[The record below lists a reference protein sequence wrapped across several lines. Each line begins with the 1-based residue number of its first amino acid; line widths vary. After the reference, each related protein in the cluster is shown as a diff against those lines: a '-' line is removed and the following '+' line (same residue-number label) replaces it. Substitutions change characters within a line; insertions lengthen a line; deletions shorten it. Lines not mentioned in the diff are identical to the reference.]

1 MRQCF
6 SPCYQQRRSNG
17 KKPDVPSWLPW
28 NKQLF
33 CHWQQWESIWLLHPS
48 IQNQCFL
55 LCYVFSGSAQTQI
68 IMFLPFEDE
77 EFARGKFSSCVML
90 SAQLWSFGGCDPPS
104 DVHAQL
110 CAFEPCRSTQGCVR
124 ARHIGFLQ
132 PAMRLWSQLLLL
144 APQLEWLHRCWWR
157 WVRSSAHPQ
166 SKAWVCTA
174 LCLAGHLHCSTAVL
188 KPKEWVTIKCRS
200 LQPEGN
206 LPVMDSNTPIGLFR
220 SLRCLNSCSL
230 IFKHFSSRD
239 LKVLCEL

>member
-1 MRQCF
+1 MAALKQAAF
-6 SPCYQQRRSNG
+6 LSLTAVGEYLASPSQYPKSMLPAVLR
-17 KKPDVPSWLPW
+17 VFWL
-28 NKQLF
+28 
-33 CHWQQWESIWLLHPS
+33 CSDTDHH
-48 IQNQCFL
+48 
-55 LCYVFSGSAQTQI
+55 VSAFWGWRVCKREVQ
-68 IMFLPFEDE
+68 
-77 EFARGKFSSCVML
+77 
-90 SAQLWSFGGCDPPS
+90 
-104 DVHAQL
+104 QL
-110 CAFEPCRSTQGCVR
+110 CDVVSTALIFWGLRPTQRCTRTAVCIWAMQVNSGVCKGTT
-124 ARHIGFLQ
+124 HWFLQ